1 MQSAIDQVR
10 QHPNVM
16 TYYKQS
22 PVQIQQGVKD
32 VTLLLRQYVCYNLSE
47 KLVHIPQLLTEM
59 EKYWLIFQLLCSL
72 EQIHS
77 VQGLTHG
84 DIKPDNIL
92 VNETKMTLKL
102 ADFGSASHI
111 AENEITPYLV
121 SRFYR
126 APEIILGL
134 KYDFN
139 LDLWSFGTTVYEL
152 YTGKIMFA
160 GHSNNQMLR
169 LFQVS
174 TARKQKN

>member
-1 MQSAIDQVR
+1 MKRAIPSAKRHIDA
-10 QHPNVM
+10 
-16 TYYKQS
+16 
-22 PVQIQQGVKD
+22 
-32 VTLLLRQYVCYNLSE
+32 NLMFFS
-47 KLVHIPQLLTEM
+47 
-59 EKYWLIFQLLCSL
+59 S
-72 EQIHS
+72 
-77 VQGLTHG
+77 
-84 DIKPDNIL
+84 D
-92 VNETKMTLKL
+92 
-102 ADFGSASHI
+102 
-111 AENEITPYLV
+111 ITPYLV

-174 TARKQKN
+174 TAINGNGTVYNLTRLSSWR